1 MGIARGLLFD
11 LPLGLDDGLGVG
23 LGRCCLNRDLD
34 ELSATLGAMDLTGD
48 GVGTTFRA
56 LLAGGDDH
64 VATMEAVIGVRWEQ
78 GMAATTDKSGR
89 HGLSAV

>member
-1 MGIARGLLFD
+1 
-11 LPLGLDDGLGVG
+11 
-23 LGRCCLNRDLD
+23 
-34 ELSATLGAMDLTGD
+34 LGAMDLTGD